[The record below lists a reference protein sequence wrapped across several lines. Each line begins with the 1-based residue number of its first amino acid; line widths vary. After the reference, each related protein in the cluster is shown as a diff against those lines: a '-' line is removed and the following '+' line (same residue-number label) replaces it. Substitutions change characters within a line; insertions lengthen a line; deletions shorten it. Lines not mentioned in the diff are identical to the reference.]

1 METIK
6 YSGKLVPEERETLLN
21 YDPIDKIWIMDST
34 IPKHFNKA
42 LKQGWTLIEKHV
54 YEDGAVFGMKLK
66 APERAVTIR
75 NVEKKKMSDKQLKN
89 LLQDD
94 D

>member
-6 YSGKLVPEERETLLN
+6 YSGKLVPEEREVLLH
-21 YDPIDKIWIMDST
+21 YDPIDKSWTIDST
-34 IPKHFNKA
+34 IPKFFNKA

-54 YEDGAVFGMKLK
+54 YEDGVVFGMKLK
-66 APERAVTIR
+66 APERAVTFR